1 MRAPMRAAAACFVL
15 LGGAALA
22 APLAAQPAPAPTAQ
36 GTRIVVAFANEPH
49 TAPGP
54 AGTTG
59 SHYGGDGYRVGQSAS
74 AQARRVARD
83 FSLREVASWPIK
95 ALSMHCV
102 VYEITDGRPVPDV
115 LAALSKDHRVVLA
128 QPLHEFHTLT
138 GPAAPTGA
146 VPVPH
151 AAPYNDPLYDLQ
163 KNLLTLGIAR
173 AHERS
178 QGAGVRV
185 ALIDTGV
192 DARHPDLA
200 GRILSTQSFVGT
212 LGAPR
217 AEAPAAALRR
227 HGTAMAGL
235 IAAVANNHIGIVG
248 IAPQSQI
255 EVFEA
260 CWQLAPD
267 SDAAACNT
275 FTLARALAAALA
287 SGAPLVNLSLAG
299 PADPL
304 LTALV
309 ERGLARGMTFVGA
322 TGGPDE
328 GFPTAIHGVL
338 AAAASEQPLPAGAFG
353 APGQHVLTLRPD
365 GQYDFES
372 GASVAAAEL
381 TGVIALL
388 MSASSTRLS
397 TSAVASLLGAAP
409 AAPTANADPKVVDV
423 TAALERLDSGHM
435 AAAGRAHAAR

>member
-1 MRAPMRAAAACFVL
+1 MRALVRAVAVCGALVAPAARAAPPAD
-15 LGGAALA
+15 
-22 APLAAQPAPAPTAQ
+22 APPVQPL
-36 GTRIVVAFANEPH
+36 RIVVAFANEPH

-59 SHYGGDGYRVGQSAS
+59 SHYGGDGYGVGQSAQQ
-74 AQARRVARD
+74 QAHRVALAY
-83 FSLREVASWPIK
+83 SLREVANWPIK

-102 VYEITDGRPVPDV
+102 VYEITDGRPVLEV
-115 LAALSKDHRVVLA
+115 LAALSKDSRVVLA

-138 GPAAPTGA
+138 GAAPPAAR
-146 VPVPH
+146 
-151 AAPYNDPLYDLQ
+151 YNDPLYDLQ
-163 KNLLTLGIAR
+163 TNLVTLGIERAHAR
-173 AHERS
+173 A
-178 QGAGVRV
+178 QGAGVRI

-200 GRILSTQSFVGT
+200 GRIRSTHSFLATFATPV
-212 LGAPR
+212 R
-217 AEAPAAALRR
+217 PASAALLR

-248 IAPQSQI
+248 IAPQAQL

-260 CWQLAPD
+260 CWQLEPD
-267 SDAAACNT
+267 NDAAACNT
-275 FTLARALAAALA
+275 FTLARALAAVLA

-299 PADPL
+299 PSDPL

-309 ERGLARGMTFVGA
+309 ERGLARGITFVGA
-322 TGGPDE
+322 SGTPGE
-328 GFPTAIHGVL
+328 GFPAAIHGVL

-353 APGQHVLTLRPD
+353 APGQHVLTLRPG

-388 MSASSTRLS
+388 MSASPTRL
-397 TSAVASLLGAAP
+397 TSGVIASLLREGAGTATIADPPVVDAGAALGR
-409 AAPTANADPKVVDV
+409 
-423 TAALERLDSGHM
+423 LETGGHGG
-435 AAAGRAHAAR
+435 AAGVAHAAH